1 MKEINKKDTI
11 AKIKKE
17 VTTALYLYDSNIP
30 AWKTNVRRAYYYLFK
45 ALTIM
50 CITDNDIFSIAYSEL
65 SSQVNLSL
73 LYERK
78 EIANYIN
85 FELIK

>member
-1 MKEINKKDTI
+1 MKEINQKDTI
-11 AKIKKE
+11 DKIKKE

-30 AWKTNVRRAYYYLFK
+30 TWKSNVRRTYYLFK
-45 ALTIM
+45 TLMIM
-50 CITDNDIFSIAYSEL
+50 CITDNEIYSIEYSKL
-65 SSQVNLSL
+65 CLQVNFSL

-85 FELIK
+85 FELFK

>member
-1 MKEINKKDTI
+1 MKEINQKDTI
-11 AKIKKE
+11 DKIKKE

-30 AWKTNVRRAYYYLFK
+30 TWKSNVRRAYSLFK
-45 ALTIM
+45 TLLIM
-50 CITDNDIFSIAYSEL
+50 CITDNDIYSIEYSKL
-65 SSQVNLSL
+65 CLQVNFSL

-85 FELIK
+85 FELFK

>member
-1 MKEINKKDTI
+1 
-11 AKIKKE
+11 
-17 VTTALYLYDSNIP
+17 
-30 AWKTNVRRAYYYLFK
+30 
-45 ALTIM
+45 M
-50 CITDNDIFSIAYSEL
+50 CTTDNDIFSIAYSEL

-85 FELIK
+85 FELFK

>member
-1 MKEINKKDTI
+1 MKEINQKDTI
-11 AKIKKE
+11 DKIKKE
-17 VTTALYLYDSNIP
+17 VTTAIYLYDSNIP
-30 AWKTNVRRAYYYLFK
+30 AWKTNVRRAYYLFK
-45 ALTIM
+45 ALSIM

-73 LYERK
+73 LYERN

-85 FELIK
+85 NELIK

>member
-1 MKEINKKDTI
+1 MKEINQKDTI
-11 AKIKKE
+11 DKIKKE

-30 AWKTNVRRAYYYLFK
+30 TWKSNVRRAYSLFK
-45 ALTIM
+45 ALLIM
-50 CITDNDIFSIAYSEL
+50 CIKDNDIYSIEYSKL
-65 SSQVNLSL
+65 CLQVNFSL

-85 FELIK
+85 LELFK